1 MNRKTISVIVPV
13 FNLEALLPAM
23 ARSLLAQDYRELQI
37 IFSDDGSTDGTPAI
51 LAELATQ
58 DPRVTVIS
66 GENGGVSAARNRAL
80 SAATGDYIGFAD
92 GDDLLEPG
100 YFSTLVSAL
109 EETGADMAC
118 CGYTRI
124 FEKTGKE
131 ESLPLGNY
139 SKEVVGRD
147 GMERLLLRP
156 DGYTLVLWNK
166 LFCREALQSPDGT
179 LIRFDET
186 IHIAEDGEYL
196 FRSNV
201 RSAVFLPDPLYRY
214 FVRSS
219 GAMYTKTFSEKRL
232 TELTARRRIVEYTEH
247 SAPDIQKLAKMKYQ
261 KSVRDTMFHATIAGQ
276 KRAAASMEKELSVYA
291 RELFES
297 PALSKKEKL
306 KYHVYRP
313 IIRLNLRHL
322 GAFLMDKLGGH

>member
-1 MNRKTISVIVPV
+1 
-13 FNLEALLPAM
+13 
-23 ARSLLAQDYRELQI
+23 
-37 IFSDDGSTDGTPAI
+37 
-51 LAELATQ
+51 
-58 DPRVTVIS
+58 
-66 GENGGVSAARNRAL
+66 
-80 SAATGDYIGFAD
+80 
-92 GDDLLEPG
+92 
-100 YFSTLVSAL
+100 
-109 EETGADMAC
+109 MAC

-131 ESLPLGNY
+131 EYLPLGGHT
-139 SKEVVGRD
+139 KEITDRD

-166 LFCREALQSPDGT
+166 LFRREALQNPDGT
-179 LIRFDET
+179 LMRFDET
-186 IHIAEDGEYL
+186 IHIAEDGEYM

-201 RSAVFLPDPLYRY
+201 RSAVFRPDPLYRY

-219 GAMYTKTFSEKRL
+219 GAMYTETFSEKRL
-232 TELTARRRIVEYTEH
+232 TELTSRRKIVEYTEH
-247 SAPDIQKLAKMKYQ
+247 SVPDVQKLAKMKYQ

-276 KRAAASMEKELSVYA
+276 KRAVAFMEQELSVYA